1 MKKNKQN
8 NLIKE
13 THSCGAILVP
23 HDERDYKAHEHI
35 AMGVRP
41 EEYYPPEYAPLIY
54 QGNIGSCVA
63 HAIATLKWY
72 QEYYERKSWDKFSTD
87 FVYHNRDLDDYQG
100 EGMVVSQACSHI
112 CNDGICTFDELPSN
126 TAYPN
131 AYVTAQINKL
141 KPNAIKN
148 KGLKYVR
155 CETKEE
161 ICEAIYQYKGAIVS
175 VQVCTSFDSFVLRK
189 SLKDAIL
196 PQPSESENKR
206 GGHAICAIGYTK
218 DGIIIQNSWG
228 SPWGYKGLAILPW
241 GYTPIY
247 DIYAIIDER
256 KTWNIVELTID
267 SKDATIN
274 NEPKVLDAPAII
286 KNQRTFVPLRF
297 IGEALHAKVE
307 WKNDTRSIIINDGAN
322 TVQMQIGNK
331 VAYKNNNVL
340 TLDVAP
346 FIQQDRT
353 YVPLRAISEALNADV
368 EWNANKRK
376 VIVRKEVK

>member
-1 MKKNKQN
+1 MKKNK
-8 NLIKE
+8 LIKE
-13 THSCGAILVP
+13 NHFYGAILGP
-23 HDERDYKAHEHI
+23 HDERDYKAREHI

-41 EEYYPPEYAPLIY
+41 EEYYPPEYAPILH
-54 QGNIGSCVA
+54 QGSIGSCVA

-72 QEYYERKSWDKFSTD
+72 QEYYERKAWNKFSTD
-87 FVYHNRDLDDYQG
+87 FVYHNRLTSDYQG
-100 EGMVVSQACSHI
+100 EGMFVTQACSHI
-112 CNDGICTFDELPSN
+112 CDDGICYFDELPSN

-161 ICEAIYQYKGAIVS
+161 ICEAIYQYKGAVVS
-175 VQVCTSFDSFVLRK
+175 INVRTSFDAFYLKK

-196 PQPSESENKR
+196 PQPNENEGTR

-218 DGIIIQNSWG
+218 DGIITQNSWG
-228 SPWGYKGLAILPW
+228 RNWGYQGLAILPW
-241 GYTPIY
+241 DYTPIY
-247 DIYAIIDER
+247 DVYAIVDER

-267 SKDATIN
+267 SKDAFIN
-274 NEPKVLDAPAII
+274 NELKTLDAPAII

-297 IGEALHAKVE
+297 IGEALNAKVE
-307 WKNDTRSIIINDGAN
+307 WKNDTRSIIINDGVN
-322 TVQMQIGNK
+322 TVQMQVGNK

-340 TLDVAP
+340 SLDVAP

-376 VIVRKEVK
+376 VVVRKEVK

>member
-1 MKKNKQN
+1 MKNSKI
-8 NLIKE
+8 IKE
-13 THSCGAILVP
+13 NHSYGAMLGP
-23 HDERDYKAHEHI
+23 HDERDYKAREHI

-41 EEYYPPEYAPLIY
+41 EEYYPPEYAPVLH
-54 QGNIGSCVA
+54 QGSIGSCVA
-63 HAIATLKWY
+63 HAITTLKWY
-72 QEYYERKSWDKFSTD
+72 QEYYERKSWSKFSTD
-87 FVYHNRDLDDYQG
+87 FIYHNRNLDDYQG
-100 EGMVVSQACSHI
+100 EGMFVTQASSHL
-112 CNDGICTFDELPSN
+112 CKEGVCYFDELPSN

-141 KPNAIKN
+141 KSSAIKN
-148 KGLKYVR
+148 KNLKYVR

-161 ICEAIYQYKGAIVS
+161 ICEAIFQYKGAIVS
-175 VQVCTSFDSFVLRK
+175 INVRTSFDSFYLRK

-196 PQPSESENKR
+196 PQPNEDEETR

-228 SPWGYKGLAILPW
+228 RNWGYNGLAILPW
-241 GYTPIY
+241 GYTPLY
-247 DIYAIIDER
+247 NVYAIVDER
-256 KTWNIVELTID
+256 KIWNIVELTID
-267 SKDATIN
+267 SKDALIN
-274 NEPKVLDAPAII
+274 NESKVLDAPAII

-297 IGEALHAKVE
+297 IGEALNAKVE

-331 VAYKNNNVL
+331 VAYKNNNIL
-340 TLDVAP
+340 SLDVAP

-368 EWNANKRK
+368 EWNANNRK

>member
-1 MKKNKQN
+1 MKKNK
-8 NLIKE
+8 LIKE
-13 THSCGAILVP
+13 NHFYGAILGP
-23 HDERDYKAHEHI
+23 HDERDYKAREHI

-41 EEYYPPEYAPLIY
+41 EEYYPPEYAPVLH
-54 QGNIGSCVA
+54 QGSIGSCVA
-63 HAIATLKWY
+63 HAITTLKWY
-72 QEYYERKSWDKFSTD
+72 QEYYERKSWSKFSTD
-87 FVYHNRDLDDYQG
+87 FIYHNRNLDDYQG
-100 EGMVVSQACSHI
+100 EGMFVTQASSHL
-112 CNDGICTFDELPSN
+112 CKEGVCYFDELPSN

-141 KPNAIKN
+141 KSSAIKN
-148 KGLKYVR
+148 KNLKYVR

-161 ICEAIYQYKGAIVS
+161 ICEAIFQYKGAIVS
-175 VQVCTSFDSFVLRK
+175 INVRTSFDSFYLRK

-196 PQPSESENKR
+196 PQPNEDEETR

-228 SPWGYKGLAILPW
+228 RNWGYNGLAILPW
-241 GYTPIY
+241 EYTPLY
-247 DIYAIIDER
+247 DVYAIVDER
-256 KTWNIVELTID
+256 KIWNIVELTID
-267 SKDATIN
+267 SKDALIN
-274 NEPKVLDAPAII
+274 NESKVLDAPAII

-297 IGEALHAKVE
+297 IGEALNAKVE

-331 VAYKNNNVL
+331 VAYKNNNIL
-340 TLDVAP
+340 SLDVAP

-368 EWNANKRK
+368 EWNANNRK